1 MRKKA
6 LAVMT
11 TLILAFA
18 LTGCVTQVTKES
30 KPSTS
35 ASDISA
41 SSSSASSSSSTTWTQ
56 APSAADAAKGAGI
69 SGFNVPDRTVIAD
82 FVFTHPTFGY
92 AEHVAQATYEVPNAA
107 KLIVRKAEGSHSAS
121 VTDRDKSEFSESW
134 KNTYEGFEVTS
145 YGPKQGTAVIC
156 LWNDG
161 TKEYGVTIEGLGSAE
176 VTMDSEDI
184 DDIVK
189 AVKAAESAPKPAA
202 QAASSGASSA
212 ASTPGFNVE
221 NFVKTNNLGQFV
233 RYYYVQGEGGK
244 GFWAIVTRGADGGE
258 HTTYADTSGKVVQGG
273 VEVGSAPDA
282 GYDGADFNVEALV
295 QQNGLGQFKRY
306 FWIQGANGQGYW
318 GIVTIGADGAEHT
331 TYTDEL
337 GNIIQGGVEVGSVSN
352 TSDEASFNVESV
364 AQQNGLGQFEHY
376 YWVQGSNGQGYWAIV
391 TRGADGAEYTTY
403 TDEQG
408 NVIQGGA
415 PQ

>member
-41 SSSSASSSSSTTWTQ
+41 SSSNASSSSSTTWTQ

-161 TKEYGVTIEGLGSAE
+161 TKEYGVTIEGQNGKD
-176 VTMDSEDI
+176 VTMDAEDI

-189 AVKAAESAPKPAA
+189 AVKVAETSQNTQTTQSSQSSK
-202 QAASSGASSA
+202 AASSASG
-212 ASTPGFNVE
+212 PGFDLYS
-221 NFVKTNNLGQFV
+221 FVKTNNLGTFS
-233 RYYYVQGEGGK
+233 RYYYVQGANGTGY
-244 GFWAIVTRGADGGE
+244 WAIVTRGANGGE
-258 HTTYADTSGKVVQGG
+258 ITTYTDANGKIVKD
-273 VEVGSAPDA
+273 VEVGSKPD
-282 GYDGADFNVEALV
+282 YDGADFDVQALV
-295 QQNGLGQFKRY
+295 QANGLGQFKRY
-306 FWIQGANGQGYW
+306 YWIQGENGHNYW

-331 TYTDEL
+331 TYTDER
-337 GNIIQGGVEVGSVSN
+337 GNIVQGGVEVGSAVDAGS
-352 TSDEASFNVESV
+352 EASFDVNAVV
-364 AQQNGLGQFEHY
+364 QANGLGQFEHY
-376 YWVQGSNGQGYWAIV
+376 YWVQGSDGKGYWAIV
-391 TRGADGAEYTTY
+391 TRGSDGAEYTTY
-403 TDEQG
+403 VDEQG
-408 NVIQGGA
+408 NIIQGGI
-415 PQ
+415 

>member
-1 MRKKA
+1 MKKIIA
-6 LAVMT
+6 IAATIV
-11 TLILAFA
+11 LAFA
-18 LTGCVTQVTKES
+18 LSGCVTQVTKES
-30 KPSTS
+30 KETPSTS
-35 ASDISA
+35 DKSASASA
-41 SSSSASSSSSTTWTQ
+41 SSA
-56 APSAADAAKGAGI
+56 SAAAVNWTSALTPDDAAKGAGI
-69 SGFNVPDRTVIAD
+69 SSFGAPQRTVIAD
-82 FVFTHPTFGY
+82 FVFTGPTFAY
-92 AEHVAQATYEVPNAA
+92 TDHVAQATYEVPGSA
-107 KLIVRKAEGSHSAS
+107 KLIVRKAEGAHTAPL
-121 VTDRDKSEFSESW
+121 TDRDKSGFSQTWQNS
-134 KNTYEGFEVTS
+134 YEGYDVTS
-145 YGPKQGTAVIC
+145 YGNKQGAATMCV
-156 LWNDG
+156 WNDG

-352 TSDEASFNVESV
+352 ASDEASFNVESV